1 MGFWSD
7 ADKVLRDARHELDE
21 QCDNDH
27 TPGHE
32 KRNEK
37 LQSKVVEAGRDA
49 SKAARGFWG

>member
-27 TPGHE
+27 TTGHE

-49 SKAARGFWG
+49 SKVARGFWG